1 MCTECSTNVVEP
13 QILSVFMEVTGRQ
26 MFNPFYTDDEYPVS
40 HDTSS
45 HSILWSSH
53 EQMIA

>member
-40 HDTSS
+40 HDTVS